1 MFVQVIEA
9 KTKDREAIR
18 SEMDRWIQEL
28 GPTSEG
34 WLGSTEGVTQDG
46 RFIAIARFESEEQAR
61 RNSDKPE
68 QGEWWQRA
76 SQHFEGEATFWEAT
90 DTAGEGSDSAGFVQV
105 MKGRVNDL
113 EAAKR
118 LDQQMEREMPDKRP
132 DVIGSFTAYREDGTF
147 YSAIY
152 FTSLEE
158 ARQAE
163 KEMNENPPPEMEQW
177 GALMDGELTFY
188 DLEEPWLHS
197 R

>member
-9 KTKDREAIR
+9 RVKDAEGIR
-18 SEMDRWIQEL
+18 SEVDRWVQEL

-34 WLGSTEGVTQDG
+34 WLGSTEGLTPDG
-46 RFIAIARFESEEQAR
+46 RFIGIARFESEEQAR

-68 QGEWWQRA
+68 QGQWWERF
-76 SQHFEGEATFWEAT
+76 SQHCEGATFWEAS

-118 LDQQMEREMPDKRP
+118 LDQQMEQDMPEKRP
-132 DVIGSFTAYREDGTF
+132 DVIGNFTAYREDGTF

-158 ARQAE
+158 ARRGE
-163 KEMNENPPPEMEQW
+163 KEMTENPPPELEQW
-177 GALMDGELTFY
+177 GALMEGELTFY

>member
-68 QGEWWQRA
+68 QGEWWQRV
-76 SQHFEGEATFWEAT
+76 SQHFAGEATFWEAT

-158 ARQAE
+158 ARRAE